1 MGIQGALQHQVVR
14 DPSPLAVAEVLRVL
28 LSRLPRVVELLA
40 LVRVLGGP
48 LRLVHHVD
56 HALRGMEV
64 DPLPRRL
71 PRSLAVGEILMK
83 EKKFDVRGESRQQ
96 VEQF

>member
-1 MGIQGALQHQVVR
+1 
-14 DPSPLAVAEVLRVL
+14 
-28 LSRLPRVVELLA
+28 
-40 LVRVLGGP
+40 
-48 LRLVHHVD
+48 VD

-96 VEQF
+96 VEHF